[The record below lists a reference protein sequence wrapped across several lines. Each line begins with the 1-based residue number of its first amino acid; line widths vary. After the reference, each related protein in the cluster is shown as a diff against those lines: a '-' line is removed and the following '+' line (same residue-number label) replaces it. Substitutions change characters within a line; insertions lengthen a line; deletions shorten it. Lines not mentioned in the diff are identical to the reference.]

1 MSNRIKTGRLS
12 RRRPPLDHG
21 PLSRPTR
28 DVPPPSTGAGAHFRP
43 ARRHV
48 KREQECEPLPAGFC
62 FAQKKRCS
70 LEQTTDSSV
79 ELLPPV
85 SWGDAPRNPPPSAKN
100 CLRFEFTKDLKI
112 PPFLPGQV
120 DFDGTLTSDHP
131 RKVTV
136 EKGETLLETR
146 ERGTKQWE
154 STISLEVPCMPGPPD
169 TRRDLDLASWKD
181 SSGPTTVSEKVQVSQ
196 TSRLLEDH
204 QAVPISHSQAR
215 SGPPLQKPD
224 AGAGALPD
232 LASDHLP
239 LQEKLAKGV
248 LDKIHLSSV
257 PAPLVSGKEVQ
268 DAKTS
273 HPPSRSCSSSI
284 APNKKTIKR
293 KLLMPLPLPPPLLLP
308 SLLPWGRN
316 ELPPP
321 PKLPRILWEEDLG
334 TSKCKCLK
342 SRKILQGRVDT
353 LKDNVEVLKDK
364 VESLENKVEGLEDKV
379 EALEN
384 KVRALEN
391 ETKAKADQSAP
402 QPASSLVPPVGKTAA
417 SLPTTTSTVQV
428 PATVTSTDS
437 GDLSACPPLPSVP
450 LSFPIQKTNE
460 KIIHT
465 TANSLPSA
473 APSDSLPAY
482 KSNTTSGSPSNG
494 SGGPFPST
502 SAAVPPV
509 STILTPLPL
518 FKPPACKNESPVPM
532 WIGSPPPPPPPPVH
546 TLPLVLSSGT
556 PIINGVTD
564 MDTTPPSHATI
575 FRSPPNTMG
584 SIIPLPPIQPHIP
597 AMAPVFPGPPPP
609 VVPFPVPIFN
619 QPFGPVAT
627 PGTTFWSPNAQQQL
641 ASLPSPSGTG
651 G

>member
-384 KVRALEN
+384 KLGTPSNNQLGTPSNNLLGTPMNNQLGMPMNNQLGTPINNQLGTPSNNQLGTPSNNQLGFNNNTSGAFFFS
-391 ETKAKADQSAP
+391 TAP
-402 QPASSLVPPVGKTAA
+402 PSTFQATTNMPGTGNSN
-417 SLPTTTSTVQV
+417 LPTASTSQGPLAFMGPAAPLSGGNFGNNTFAQGPSVISGATDQGGQARGTTSTSRHRNRKSRLQV
-428 PATVTSTDS
+428 
-437 GDLSACPPLPSVP
+437 LL
-450 LSFPIQKTNE
+450 
-460 KIIHT
+460 H
-465 TANSLPSA
+465 
-473 APSDSLPAY
+473 
-482 KSNTTSGSPSNG
+482 
-494 SGGPFPST
+494 
-502 SAAVPPV
+502 
-509 STILTPLPL
+509 
-518 FKPPACKNESPVPM
+518 
-532 WIGSPPPPPPPPVH
+532 
-546 TLPLVLSSGT
+546 
-556 PIINGVTD
+556 
-564 MDTTPPSHATI
+564 
-575 FRSPPNTMG
+575 
-584 SIIPLPPIQPHIP
+584 
-597 AMAPVFPGPPPP
+597 
-609 VVPFPVPIFN
+609 
-619 QPFGPVAT
+619 
-627 PGTTFWSPNAQQQL
+627 
-641 ASLPSPSGTG
+641 
-651 G
+651 